1 MKKLKDILLPTSFQ
15 LVDTSNMGE
24 VRKREIIKEN
34 DEQIV
39 LLKDTH
45 YSAGKIQ
52 YLFGKIKVNDE
63 ETYSLQLLNQKE
75 LKILHYHDLQELLVS
90 SGLPNSVKIK
100 LLSS

>member
-15 LVDTSNMGE
+15 LVDASNMGE
-24 VRKREIIKEN
+24 VRKREIIEEN

-52 YLFGKIKVNDE
+52 
-63 ETYSLQLLNQKE
+63 
-75 LKILHYHDLQELLVS
+75 
-90 SGLPNSVKIK
+90 
-100 LLSS
+100 

>member
-1 MKKLKDILLPTSFQ
+1 MKKLKEILLPPSFQ
-15 LVDTSNMGE
+15 VVDTSNMGE

-45 YSAGKIQ
+45 YSEGKIK

-63 ETYSLQLLNQKE
+63 ETYLLQLLNQKE
-75 LKILHYHDLQELLVS
+75 PRILHYHDLQELLFS
-90 SGLPNSVKIK
+90 SELNNIRTKVLI
-100 LLSS
+100 L